1 MRLNP
6 LVLVPL
12 FLAPALFFKKKL
24 VGERE
29 REKSVTGLKFK
40 WKVVACAPAFSLY
53 YSRGKR
59 EPTPRLLGVY

>member
-12 FLAPALFFKKKL
+12 FFSNFFFYKKKI
-24 VGERE
+24 

-53 YSRGKR
+53 HR
-59 EPTPRLLGVY
+59 